1 MEVVNAVYKAR
12 LKKHKL
18 DLHHLSSLIPNSVL
32 RIGRP
37 TQLSVEINKVKIF
50 LFCGRGVRVMGKGD
64 LLTTDCLSN
73 ELMAYGH
80 MLAVLE
86 HFTEEM
92 PALELQTMTVT
103 AQVENWQKTNFTRFI
118 QECGF
123 KTYHDFEIFS
133 ALRIT
138 QFNPVCV
145 NLFSSGKLVMCG
157 VKSIEQAEEI
167 QLTINTCYNTIE

>member
-1 MEVVNAVYKAR
+1 
-12 LKKHKL
+12 
-18 DLHHLSSLIPNSVL
+18 
-32 RIGRP
+32 
-37 TQLSVEINKVKIF
+37 
-50 LFCGRGVRVMGKGD
+50 MGKGE

-103 AQVENWQKTNFTRFI
+103 AQVENWQKANFARFI
-118 QECGF
+118 RERGL

-157 VKSIEQAEEI
+157 VKSIEQAKEI
-167 QLTINTCYNTIE
+167 QFTINTCYNTIA